1 MGGQSTKAPSLATR
15 LNLDPAG
22 PQRAQV
28 TGAWSPAL
36 QYVLPT
42 GAQQGLCERGHGG
55 NGPGVPSKW
64 SRTTMSVPGDGRR
77 GSGPP
82 HCQDPDR
89 GWKKGARPPTPSGPR
104 QGCTGP
110 SVFLLEAAVFLSS
123 PTTAAQGSSIAHNS
137 Y

>member
-1 MGGQSTKAPSLATR
+1 MHYGAYRKQCTMGGQSTKAPSPGTR

-36 QYVLPT
+36 QYVLPP

-55 NGPGVPSKW
+55 NRPGVPSKS
-64 SRTTMSVPGDGRR
+64 SRTTMSAPGDGKR
-77 GSGPP
+77 GPG
-82 HCQDPDR
+82 
-89 GWKKGARPPTPSGPR
+89 PPTPSGPR
-104 QGCTGP
+104 QGRTGP

-123 PTTAAQGSSIAHNS
+123 PTTAAQGSLIAPNS